1 MTPLETE
8 LTMEYITQR
17 EFDTRMDDLNKS
29 INMQFK
35 HIEES
40 TRLARESMERRLN
53 TMNEF
58 RETLKDQSSQFISE
72 TTFDVHNRRIVDD
85 IRTLRE
91 WMNKQEGRAT
101 QKSVNIVYVLSLIAL
116 LISLFD
122 IIMRL

>member
-72 TTFDVHNRRIVDD
+72 TTFDVQNRRIVDD